1 MKLPLRK
8 APPLSASVRPC
19 SASATNENRRP
30 GRRRQGGF
38 MKLTPQEI
46 LNQVFSK
53 KLKGYNPEE
62 VKGFLQQIVETME
75 MEIQEK
81 ETLKAK
87 MEKLRENLA
96 RIEKKEELL
105 RDTLIAAQK
114 FSSEIKINSHKEA
127 ELIIKDAE
135 MKSEEIIKHAF
146 SRQMA
151 IKEEIKSLQFKRKEI
166 ENDIIHLLNSLK
178 ELIETYHKQDEE
190 FDKIEYMGK

>member
-1 MKLPLRK
+1 V
-8 APPLSASVRPC
+8 PPLSASGRRC
-19 SASATNENRRP
+19 SAGATNEQWTP
-30 GRRRQGGF
+30 CGRWQGGC

-46 LNQVFSK
+46 MNQVFSTK
-53 KLKGYNPEE
+53 IKGYNPAE
-62 VKGFLQQIVETME
+62 VKSFLQQIVETME
-75 MEIQEK
+75 SEIQEK
-81 ETLKAK
+81 EGLKVK
-87 MEKLRENLA
+87 IERLRESLSK
-96 RIEKKEELL
+96 IEKKEELL

-146 SRQMA
+146 NRQMA
-151 IKEEIKSLQFKRKEI
+151 IKDEINSLQFKRKEI

-178 ELIETYHKQDEE
+178 ELIETYHKQDKE

>member
-1 MKLPLRK
+1 
-8 APPLSASVRPC
+8 LSASARRC
-19 SASATNENRRP
+19 SADAANENRHP
-30 GRRRQGGF
+30 LGGWQGEF
-38 MKLTPQEI
+38 MKITPQEI
-46 LNQVFSK
+46 LNQVFSTK
-53 KLKGYNPEE
+53 IKGYNPEE
-62 VKGFLQQIVETME
+62 VKSFLQQIVETME
-75 MEIQEK
+75 SEIQEK
-81 ETLKAK
+81 ESLKAK

-96 RIEKKEELL
+96 KIEKKEELL

-135 MKSEEIIKHAF
+135 MKSEEIVKHAF
-146 SRQMA
+146 TRQMA

>member
-1 MKLPLRK
+1 L
-8 APPLSASVRPC
+8 AGAN
-19 SASATNENRRP
+19 NEP
-30 GRRRQGGF
+30 GRQLTRWQGGF

-46 LNQVFSK
+46 AIQVFSTK
-53 KLKGYNPEE
+53 IKGYNPEE
-62 VKGFLQQIVETME
+62 VKNFLQQVVETIE
-75 MEIQEK
+75 SEIQEK
-81 ETLKAK
+81 EAWKAK
-87 MEKLRENLA
+87 TEKLRESLA
-96 RIEKKEELL
+96 RMEKKEELL

-135 MKSEEIIKHAF
+135 MKSEEIVKHAF

-178 ELIETYHKQDEE
+178 ELIETYHKQDEQ